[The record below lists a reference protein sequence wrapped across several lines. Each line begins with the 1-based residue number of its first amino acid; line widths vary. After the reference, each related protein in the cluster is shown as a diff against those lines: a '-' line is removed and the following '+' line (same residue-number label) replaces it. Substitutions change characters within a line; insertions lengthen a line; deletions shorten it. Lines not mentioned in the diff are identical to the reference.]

1 MTTRHDRI
9 FKEFLHRFLA
19 EFLTL
24 FFPEEAAQIDFSTVR
39 WLEQELISNFP
50 KQKLRIA
57 DLVAETRLKHGTE
70 RIILIHVELEAKDKQ
85 HLAARMYEYHAL
97 LRILSEKPVLP
108 IALVLLPRSGGLKWQ
123 TYSEKLLG
131 RTILT
136 FHYGQI
142 GLLDLE
148 SEPYLAQDN
157 PVAATLA
164 TLMKPGEKHKADVK
178 LEALQTLIRSRLTEG
193 DKLFL
198 MNVIETYT
206 PKNKLKDAGELV
218 MEEIEALEM
227 TIFEKAERTARQE
240 EWAKGLAK
248 GREEGWQKG
257 RQEGREEGWQEG
269 QVEQAKTILLR
280 LLQVKFGAVP
290 GTWVR
295 LIESMNNANDLALL
309 SEQVILANSLND
321 LHLPKTGQN

>member
-1 MTTRHDRI
+1 
-9 FKEFLHRFLA
+9 
-19 EFLTL
+19 
-24 FFPEEAAQIDFSTVR
+24 
-39 WLEQELISNFP
+39 
-50 KQKLRIA
+50 
-57 DLVAETRLKHGTE
+57 
-70 RIILIHVELEAKDKQ
+70 
-85 HLAARMYEYHAL
+85 
-97 LRILSEKPVLP
+97 
-108 IALVLLPRSGGLKWQ
+108 
-123 TYSEKLLG
+123 
-131 RTILT
+131 
-136 FHYGQI
+136 
-142 GLLDLE
+142 
-148 SEPYLAQDN
+148 
-157 PVAATLA
+157 
-164 TLMKPGEKHKADVK
+164 
-178 LEALQTLIRSRLTEG
+178 
-193 DKLFL
+193 
-198 MNVIETYT
+198 
-206 PKNKLKDAGELV
+206 